1 MVSLIIGNKGSGKT
15 KKLISLINEA
25 VDKSNGTVVC
35 IEKSPLLTYE
45 VTHKAR
51 LIETERYGVEGT
63 DAFYGMLCGIIAQ
76 DHDITEIFVD
86 AIFKIVGRDY
96 EAFADLIKKVSDI
109 SKLSDIDF
117 VFTVSE
123 DEEKL
128 PARLF
133 EYAQK
138 LNWLLRFA
146 YLFKVGGFFWKKLQI
161 FKLYIDKLTLF

>member
-1 MVSLIIGNKGSGKT
+1 MISLIIGNKGSGKT
-15 KKLISLINEA
+15 KRLIALINEA

-51 LIETERYGVEGT
+51 LIETERFAVEGC
-63 DAFYGMLCGIIAQ
+63 DAFYGMVCGIIAQ

-86 AIFKIVGRDY
+86 ATFKIIGRDY
-96 EAFADLIKKVSDI
+96 DAFATLIENLSKVSAENEIDI
-109 SKLSDIDF
+109 

-123 DEEKL
+123 DEDKL

-133 EYAQK
+133 DFAQK
-138 LNWLLRFA
+138 
-146 YLFKVGGFFWKKLQI
+146 I
-161 FKLYIDKLTLF
+161 

>member
-15 KKLISLINEA
+15 KKLIGLINEA
-25 VDKSNGTVVC
+25 VSASNGTVVC

-51 LIETERYGVEGT
+51 LIETERYGIEGC
-63 DAFYGMLCGIIAQ
+63 DAFYGMVCGVLAQ

-86 AIFKIVGRDY
+86 ATFKIVGRDY
-96 EAFADLIKKVSDI
+96 DAFAELIKKIAKVSEETET
-109 SKLSDIDF
+109 DF

-128 PARLF
+128 PKSLLD
-133 EYAQK
+133 YA
-138 LNWLLRFA
+138 
-146 YLFKVGGFFWKKLQI
+146 KKI
-161 FKLYIDKLTLF
+161 